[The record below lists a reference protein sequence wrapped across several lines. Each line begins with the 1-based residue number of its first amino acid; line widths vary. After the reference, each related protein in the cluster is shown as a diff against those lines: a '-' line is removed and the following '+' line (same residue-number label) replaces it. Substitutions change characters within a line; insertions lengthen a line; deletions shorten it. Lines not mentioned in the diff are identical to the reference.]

1 MDALVEVLRGVF
13 GALVA
18 CEDVLILRVLLVVR
32 QNLDQVQ
39 ISYLIYLPLRVP
51 VLTLLK
57 LAFKV
62 AFFPDLRLNRVKGPV
77 QVVLSLS
84 LFPLVL
90 SSF

>member
-1 MDALVEVLRGVF
+1 MDALVEVLRGEL

-18 CEDVLILRVLLVVR
+18 GEDVLILRVLLVVR

-39 ISYLIYLPLRVP
+39 IPYLIYLPLRVP
-51 VLTLLK
+51 VLTLLE

-62 AFFPDLRLNRVKGPV
+62 AFFPDLRLDRGEGPV